1 MVSEI
6 RARPRVA
13 LAYLGVLLVWSTTPL
28 GIKWST
34 ELGFFQGLAIRML
47 LAAVF
52 LVVIQALIRR
62 PLPMDRR
69 AVQTYLAG
77 SLGIFAA
84 MTSVYWA
91 SQHLPSG
98 LVAVVFGMAPIL
110 TALQSALVLGE
121 RDDLL
126 RKLVGGLIG
135 VIGLAWIFQENLAV
149 SSSASLAILA
159 VLFSAAL
166 YGLSAVLMKRIDS
179 DVDHISM
186 TTGGLLF
193 SAPMFL
199 LTWWALDLGMP
210 VDAPV
215 RAIAAVVYLSIAGSV
230 VGFMLYFY
238 LLKHIRAS
246 SAALITLI
254 TPVAALIL
262 GSVLNDESLSTGAW
276 FGAMAILAGLLVFNT
291 PMSSRSSSDSA
302 MAAQEP
308 EDPPPGHQ

>member
-6 RARPRVA
+6 RERPQVA
-13 LAYLGVLLVWSTTPL
+13 FAYLGVLLIWSTTPL

-52 LVVIQALIRR
+52 LTVIQASIRR
-62 PLPMDRR
+62 PLPLDGP
-69 AVQTYLAG
+69 AVRTYLAG
-77 SLGIFAA
+77 SLGVFAA
-84 MTSVYWA
+84 MMSVYWA
-91 SQHLPSG
+91 SQYLPSG

-110 TALQSALVLGE
+110 TALQSALLLGE

-126 RKLVGGLIG
+126 RKLAGGFIG

-159 VLFSAAL
+159 VLLAATL

-179 DVDHISM
+179 DVDHISI
-186 TTGGLLF
+186 TTGSLLF

-199 LTWWALDLGMP
+199 FTWWALDLGMP
-210 VDAPV
+210 VDAPL
-215 RAIAAVVYLSIAGSV
+215 RAVAAVVYLSIAGSV
-230 VGFMLYFY
+230 MGFMLYFY
-238 LLKHIRAS
+238 LLKNIRAS

-262 GSVLNDESLSTGAW
+262 GSVLNDESLSAGAW
-276 FGAMAILAGLLVFNT
+276 FGAMAILAGLLVFSA
-291 PMSSRSSSDSA
+291 PMTAEPAAGSA
-302 MAAQEP
+302 VPAQEP
-308 EDPPPGHQ
+308 DDPPAGHQ